1 MSKKLKDRALKITNE
16 IYNQS
21 VSEVFELSKSS
32 EETISIIRT
41 LMEIASIENLS
52 ALNGVP
58 IPKEMRDLADKRKQV
73 SELYQVKL
81 TCLSSKDLSDII
93 KAHKLGLVKRT
104 DKTIETILSEL
115 ARRTLLDDTNESDFN
130 DTHGEMDEPTNK
142 NAGSGKKTTSKR
154 SKTS

>member
-32 EETISIIRT
+32 EETISTIRT

-81 TCLSSKDLSDII
+81 TYLSSKDLSDII

-142 NAGSGKKTTSKR
+142 IAVS
-154 SKTS
+154 